1 MNGWRWEQVAN
12 TWAGLSKHSTD
23 TFRTVISS
31 LCMVWAKTL
40 RCMVA
45 LVVEV
50 ATADGNGDDIASLL
64 VGTRRRRLALKAKR
78 RQCSERAP
86 LAECR
91 LAAARELAAGAWSR
105 VDLAIRHDRI

>member
-1 MNGWRWEQVAN
+1 MNGWRWEQAAN

-23 TFRTVISS
+23 TFRTVILS
-31 LCMVWAKTL
+31 LCMAWAKTL
-40 RCMVA
+40 RCMVG

-50 ATADGNGDDIASLL
+50 ATAEGNGDDIARLL
-64 VGTRRRRLALKAKR
+64 AGTRPRRLAKR
-78 RQCSERAP
+78 RRCSERAP

-105 VDLAIRHDRI
+105 VDFAIRHDRI